1 MNDSYNYGFF
11 AKEVAL
17 KLDIKSSTLR
27 QWALALEE
35 EGYEFQRNDKDQR
48 IYYDRDI
55 SMFFEL
61 KKLIEKKRSRHDAI
75 KAVAKLYRDREN
87 AEKTLSVIEENSDH
101 SPFSKEDVQ
110 SLINEAVEHA
120 YQKGKEQGE
129 QEAQMLFEKIDE
141 RLEARDR
148 RLLDG
153 INQKV
158 EKFLTAPLETAATKE
173 KDEEWSKMDEKLTKA
188 LKELEEMREAQ
199 LHKKWGW
206 KFWKW

>member
-1 MNDSYNYGFF
+1 MNDSYSYGFF

-17 KLDIKSSTLR
+17 KLDIKPSTLR

-35 EGYEFQRNDKDQR
+35 EGYEFQRNDKEQR

-61 KKLIEKKRSRHDAI
+61 KKCIEKKRNRQDAI
-75 KAVAKLYRDREN
+75 KAVAKQYRDRKN
-87 AEKTLSVIEENSDH
+87 AEKTLSVLEQKPDPSTL
-101 SPFSKEDVQ
+101 SKQDFQ
-110 SLINEAVEHA
+110 SIINEAVERA
-120 YQKGKEQGE
+120 YVKGKEDGK
-129 QEAQMLFEKIDE
+129 QETQMLFNKMDE

-153 INQKV
+153 INQRV
-158 EKFLTAPLETAATKE
+158 DKFLTAPFETAATKE
-173 KDEEWSKMDEKLTKA
+173 KDEEWSKMDEKLIKVLKDLEA
-188 LKELEEMREAQ
+188 LRQERQERK
-199 LHKKWGW
+199 GW